1 MNKII
6 FSTLTIVVAALA
18 VVGGTGAFFSDTE
31 RASGNTFAAG
41 IIDLKVDNESYY
53 NGNLC
58 TDVDPTDAVDM
69 QWVGNAPYPVPGTE
83 CSTSWELDDLDNG
96 RLFFNFHDLKPDD
109 EGEDTISLHVGT
121 NDAWAC
127 MDVALTSDDDISSN
141 EPELD
146 GTGDVEEDINDTWDG
161 ELADNLQF
169 VWWADDGDN
178 VLEDDENIIS
188 DGVQTLKDLAYND
201 GHFTVALADS
211 AHNAWG
217 DPAGTPLNA
226 GETHYIGKAWCFGTL
241 STNAVAQDGVNTS
254 GPNDGRGTGVVC
266 DGTGLG
272 NETQTDGATVDVT
285 FRAFQ
290 SRHVEDFLCGD
301 GDPRLAKITVI
312 KIVKND
318 NGGDNVVSDFQL
330 FVDNGTVI
338 TNVTSGVPTMVASG
352 NYTVNEEGSP
362 GYVASFSGDCDQFG
376 QITLNDGD
384 DKTCTITNDDL
395 PANITLFKN
404 VINDGSG
411 TAGPTQFGL
420 MIDGGLVMHNS
431 SVSVLPN
438 TPHTIG
444 ENGRTGYHF
453 VSITGTS
460 SYGKPCPSVLD
471 GSITLDEGETIVCT
485 ITNDDD

>member
-6 FSTLTIVVAALA
+6 FSTLTIIVAALA

-31 RASGNTFAAG
+31 EASGNTFAAG

-53 NGNLC
+53 NGAISEE
-58 TDVDPTDAVDM
+58 TTWMEPAD
-69 QWVGNAPYPVPGTE
+69 
-83 CSTSWELDDLDNG
+83 LDDG
-96 RLFFNFHDLKPDD
+96 RLFFNFNDVKPDD

-121 NDAWAC
+121 NDAWVC
-127 MDVALTSDDDISSN
+127 MDVSLTSDDDVSST

-178 VLEDDENIIS
+178 VLEEGENIIS
-188 DGVQTLKDLAYND
+188 DGVQTLKDLAYTN
-201 GHFTVALADS
+201 GAFTVALADS
-211 AHNAWG
+211 ENNVWG
-217 DPAGTPLNA
+217 EPEGTPIPAN
-226 GETHYIGKAWCFGTL
+226 ETHYIAKAWCFGTL
-241 STNAVAQDGVNTS
+241 TTDPLANDSDE
-254 GPNDGRGTGVVC
+254 GPFDDENNPRGTGVLC
-266 DGTGLG
+266 DGTALG
-272 NETQTDGATVDVT
+272 NETQTDSATLDVT

-290 SRHVEDFLCGD
+290 ARHVNDFLCSD
-301 GDPRLAKITVI
+301 GDPRLAKITV
-312 KIVKND
+312 VKVVQND
-318 NGGDNVVSDFQL
+318 DGGNNVVSDFQL

-338 TNVTSGVPTMVASG
+338 TNVTSGIPTMVAPG
-352 NYTVNEEGSP
+352 NYTVNEDGSP
-362 GYVASFSGDCDQFG
+362 GYVASFSGDCDQYG

-384 DKTCTITNDDL
+384 DKTCVITNDDL

-404 VINDGSG
+404 VINDNGG

-420 MIDGGLVMHNS
+420 TLDGNLVMHNS

-438 TPHTIG
+438 TPHSIG
-444 ENGRTGYHF
+444 ENGRAGYHF

-460 SYGKPCPSVLD
+460 SYGKPCPDVLN
-471 GSITLDEGETIVCT
+471 GTITLDEGETIVCT